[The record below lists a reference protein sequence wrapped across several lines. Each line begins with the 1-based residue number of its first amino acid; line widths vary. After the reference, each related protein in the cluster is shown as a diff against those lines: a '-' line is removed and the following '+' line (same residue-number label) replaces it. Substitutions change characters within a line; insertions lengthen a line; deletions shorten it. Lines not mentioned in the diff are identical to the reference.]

1 MLDKL
6 QECIRIG
13 EDLGADF
20 VEARYDDLT
29 LRTLQ
34 RVDDN
39 WQDIQVKSRMGF
51 ALTAYVDGVSG
62 FSFTPS
68 TEMKDIR
75 VIVEKAFKMAK
86 ASSNAAKLK
95 LPFERR
101 SAVKSRKS
109 DTPSVKIHPQ
119 DRELEYKID
128 MVNRSI
134 ESGREFGENIRSIR
148 GWCSRK
154 SGLNSSCSLNP
165 FSRC

>member
-6 QECIRIG
+6 QQCVRIG

-34 RVDDN
+34 RINDI

-51 ALTAYVDGVSG
+51 GITAYVDGVSG

-68 TEMKDIR
+68 TEMKDIKLA
-75 VIVEKAFKMAK
+75 VENAYKMAK

-95 LPFERR
+95 LP
-101 SAVKSRKS
+101 
-109 DTPSVKIHPQ
+109 
-119 DRELEYKID
+119 
-128 MVNRSI
+128 
-134 ESGREFGENIRSIR
+134 
-148 GWCSRK
+148 W
-154 SGLNSSCSLNP
+154 
-165 FSRC
+165 